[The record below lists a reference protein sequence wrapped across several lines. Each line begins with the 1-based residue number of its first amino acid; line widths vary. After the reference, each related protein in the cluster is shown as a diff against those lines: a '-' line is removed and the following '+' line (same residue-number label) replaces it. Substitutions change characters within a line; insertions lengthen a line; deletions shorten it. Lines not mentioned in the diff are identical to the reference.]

1 MENHDTALWF
11 SGVCSSQELL
21 CFSMMSSGDL
31 FSVQQPCR
39 AGSSEVPRKCPA
51 SPQTAR
57 KMKTP
62 GSDTDSVS
70 SSPKPASKT
79 PKNKSPKVTE
89 RKSPRSPV
97 SENKKPS
104 RVQELESQLAQLE
117 EDLRR
122 TKEQL
127 NSSESWKKRAQQEAE
142 EAKKQLL
149 AMSKE
154 LEESQQQLLE
164 LSASEEE
171 RLQELRKI
179 SQDRD
184 REWQSE
190 LEAVQKQHSMDST
203 ALVSAM
209 NEIQKL
215 KIQLERVRE
224 SEAVHISNAESDNAE
239 IEDLKMELDEA
250 LTLVEKLK
258 NELSDCKESESRALE
273 VVGKTQMQLAS
284 ANKTVETVQLEGVK
298 TLEAYKSLSLE
309 LEQSRV
315 QVKSLEE
322 LVSKLQTD
330 LVAPANKN
338 TSDPVNEVE
347 HELAQKNAEDISQL
361 KAELVS
367 AKSEAAQLKS
377 ALDVS
382 EIRYQ
387 EEYIRSTLQI
397 RSAFEQLEHV
407 KSESSQRQI
416 ALNEELKKAK
426 ADIEELRERLMDKES
441 QLQSLSVDNEMLLS
455 RIKQSQ
461 PSETESEAVV
471 ELKKLDADMI
481 ELKGRLLERETEL
494 QNVTEENNALK
505 MEVKRV
511 ELEKSKIPEE
521 VVASAEAARA
531 AEREALMKLDHI
543 TQEADKSNK
552 RVTQVTEQL
561 DAAQAANSEL
571 EAELRRLKVQS
582 DQWRKAAEAAAAM
595 ISAGNNGKFVERT
608 GSLDSSYNTI
618 SAKMSSPYSEDTDDD
633 SPKKKNTNM
642 LKKIGVLWKKNH

>member
-1 MENHDTALWF
+1 MQTPKART
-11 SGVCSSQELL
+11 GT
-21 CFSMMSSGDL
+21 
-31 FSVQQPCR
+31 
-39 AGSSEVPRKCPA
+39 SEVPRKCPA

-57 KMKTP
+57 KLKTP

-70 SSPKPASKT
+70 SSPKPGSKT
-79 PKNKSPKVTE
+79 PKNKSPKVAE
-89 RKSPRSPV
+89 RKSPRSPI
-97 SENKKPS
+97 SEKKRPS
-104 RVQELESQLAQLE
+104 RVQELESQLVHLE
-117 EDLRR
+117 EDLKR
-122 TKEQL
+122 TKDQL
-127 NSSESWKKRAQQEAE
+127 NSSESWKKKAQQEAE
-142 EAKKQLL
+142 EAKKQVS
-149 AMSKE
+149 AISKE

-184 REWQSE
+184 RAWQSE

-250 LTLVEKLK
+250 LALVEKLK
-258 NELSDCKESESRALE
+258 NEVSDCKESESRALE
-273 VVGKTQMQLAS
+273 VVGKTQMQLEA
-284 ANKTVETVQLEGVK
+284 ANKTVEAFQLEGVQAS
-298 TLEAYKSLSLE
+298 EAYKSLALE

-322 LVSKLQTD
+322 LVRKLQAD
-330 LVAPANKN
+330 LVDGANKN
-338 TSDPVNEVE
+338 MSGPVNEVE
-347 HELAQKNAEDISQL
+347 HELAPKNVENEEICQL

-382 EIRYQ
+382 EVRYQ
-387 EEYIRSTLQI
+387 EEYIHSTLQI

-407 KSESSQRQI
+407 KSESSQKQA
-416 ALNEELKKAK
+416 ALNVELKKAK
-426 ADIEELRERLMDKES
+426 ADMEELRERLMDKES
-441 QLQSLSVDNEMLLS
+441 QLQGLSEENEVLMS
-455 RIKQSQ
+455 RIKQNQ
-461 PSETESEAVV
+461 PSETESESMV
-471 ELKKLDADMI
+471 ELKKLDADMA
-481 ELKGRLLERETEL
+481 ELKERLLDRETEL

-505 MEVKRV
+505 MEIKRV

-521 VVASAEAARA
+521 AVASAEAART
-531 AEREALMKLDHI
+531 AEREALMKLGYI
-543 TQEADKSNK
+543 TEEADKSNR
-552 RVTQVTEQL
+552 RVEQVTEQL
-561 DAAQAANSEL
+561 DATQAANSEL

-595 ISAGNNGKFVERT
+595 ISTGNNGKFVERT
-608 GSLDSSYNTI
+608 GSLDSSYNSI
-618 SAKMSSPYSEDTDDD
+618 NAKMSSPYSEDTDDD